1 MRTHPSRQSD
11 RASIAPVN
19 PQEKDLAAAAS
30 QIAGASRGKQMAGG
44 LTGLSSQPRRRR
56 VPSRKSQWQQSAR
69 LQSAGPSRGVLHAR
83 QIQSPRIIH
92 TFQHSCCA
100 RYALRF
106 SSPQNADGFH
116 LPRVHFPPLACRHI
130 LVIAV
135 GDARCAGLGKYS
147 VVNVLDEHERTM
159 AFAEIALGQIKSLRQ
174 TAIPRNY
181 EIWYVYATGYNPPL
195 NKIINETL
203 ARNGRLTESDLEQIY
218 ETYLSH
224 LKITDR
230 IDKVGAR
237 VIGEIDDVMSLITD
251 ALGVSVS
258 YDATLSE
265 ANEKLSAAG
274 DRDTV
279 KPIIEML
286 IKATGEMRETNTALE
301 ERLTLSKTEISNL
314 QQSLEAIRA
323 ESLTDPL
330 TGLGNR
336 KYFDRM
342 IDVAVQNALANNEP
356 LSLLMFDIDHFKS
369 FNDSYGHLT
378 GDQVLRL
385 VSNSLKQTIKGQ
397 DITARYGG
405 EEFAVVLP
413 NTALRQALTVA
424 DHIRRA
430 VMAKELKKKSTG
442 EILGRVTISVGV
454 SMLKPGDDTDALIE
468 RADACLYVAKR
479 NGRNRVICEVDPE
492 YATENHGQACVSKA
506 AG

>member
-1 MRTHPSRQSD
+1 M
-11 RASIAPVN
+11 
-19 PQEKDLAAAAS
+19 
-30 QIAGASRGKQMAGG
+30 
-44 LTGLSSQPRRRR
+44 
-56 VPSRKSQWQQSAR
+56 
-69 LQSAGPSRGVLHAR
+69 
-83 QIQSPRIIH
+83 
-92 TFQHSCCA
+92 
-100 RYALRF
+100 
-106 SSPQNADGFH
+106 
-116 LPRVHFPPLACRHI
+116 
-130 LVIAV
+130 
-135 GDARCAGLGKYS
+135 
-147 VVNVLDEHERTM
+147 LDEHERSM
-159 AFAEIALGQIKSLRQ
+159 AFAEVALGQIRSLKQ

-181 EIWYVYATGYNPPL
+181 EIWYVYATGHNAPL

-203 ARNGRLTESDLEQIY
+203 ARNGKLSEADLEQIY
-218 ETYLSH
+218 DTYLSH
-224 LKITDR
+224 IKTTDR

-237 VIGEIDDVMSLITD
+237 VIAEIDDVTR
-251 ALGVSVS
+251 G
-258 YDATLSE
+258 LSE
-265 ANEKLSAAG
+265 ALGMAAAYDASLSDATKKLSSSS
-274 DRDTV
+274 
-279 KPIIEML
+279 KPEQ
-286 IKATGEMRETNTALE
+286 IKMIVEALLRSTSEMRETNKALE
-301 ERLTLSKTEISNL
+301 DRLTLSKSEISNL

-342 IDVAVQNALANNEP
+342 IGMAVQSALASGEP
-356 LSLLMFDIDHFKS
+356 LSLLLFDIDHFKS

-385 VSNSLKQTIKGQ
+385 VGLSLKQTIKGQ

-454 SMLKPGDDTDALIE
+454 SMLKQGDDTETLID
-468 RADACLYVAKR
+468 RADSCLYAAKR

-492 YATENHGQACVSKA
+492 YAIETHNRVA
-506 AG
+506 

>member
-1 MRTHPSRQSD
+1 VH
-11 RASIAPVN
+11 
-19 PQEKDLAAAAS
+19 
-30 QIAGASRGKQMAGG
+30 
-44 LTGLSSQPRRRR
+44 
-56 VPSRKSQWQQSAR
+56 
-69 LQSAGPSRGVLHAR
+69 
-83 QIQSPRIIH
+83 
-92 TFQHSCCA
+92 
-100 RYALRF
+100 
-106 SSPQNADGFH
+106 SPQ
-116 LPRVHFPPLACRHI
+116 LPWPDNTSHCCGRA
-130 LVIAV
+130 
-135 GDARCAGLGKYS
+135 ARPAMGKSS
-147 VVNVLDEHERTM
+147 VVKVPDEHERTM
-159 AFAEIALGQIKSLRQ
+159 AFAEVALGQIRSLRQ
-174 TAIPRNY
+174 TAVPRNY
-181 EIWYVYATGYNPPL
+181 EIWYVYATGYNAPL

-203 ARNGRLTESDLEQIY
+203 ARNGKLTEADLEQIY

-224 LKITDR
+224 IKTTDR

-237 VIGEIDDVMSLITD
+237 VIGEIDDVMKLLTD
-251 ALGVSVS
+251 ALGVSAS
-258 YDATLSE
+258 YDASLSGATQNLASAKSADQVKAIVETLS
-265 ANEKLSAAG
+265 KST
-274 DRDTV
+274 R
-279 KPIIEML
+279 
-286 IKATGEMRETNTALE
+286 EMRETNKALE
-301 ERLTLSKTEISNL
+301 ERLTLSKNEISNL

-342 IDVAVQNALANNEP
+342 IEMAVQNALASNEP

-385 VSNSLKQTIKGQ
+385 VGMSLKQTIKGQ

-442 EILGRVTISVGV
+442 EILGRVTISIGV

-468 RADACLYVAKR
+468 RADGCLYAAKR
-479 NGRNRVICEVDPE
+479 NGRNRVICELDPE
-492 YATENHGQACVSKA
+492 YAAETQSQVA
-506 AG
+506 

>member
-1 MRTHPSRQSD
+1 
-11 RASIAPVN
+11 VV
-19 PQEKDLAAAAS
+19 K
-30 QIAGASRGKQMAGG
+30 
-44 LTGLSSQPRRRR
+44 
-56 VPSRKSQWQQSAR
+56 
-69 LQSAGPSRGVLHAR
+69 VLE
-83 QIQSPRIIH
+83 
-92 TFQHSCCA
+92 
-100 RYALRF
+100 
-106 SSPQNADGFH
+106 
-116 LPRVHFPPLACRHI
+116 
-130 LVIAV
+130 
-135 GDARCAGLGKYS
+135 
-147 VVNVLDEHERTM
+147 EHERTM
-159 AFAEIALGQIKSLRQ
+159 AFAEVALGQIRSLRQ

-181 EIWYVYATGYNPPL
+181 EIWYIYATGYNAPL

-203 ARNGRLTESDLEQIY
+203 ARNGKLTEADLEQIY

-224 LKITDR
+224 IKTTDR

-237 VIGEIDDVMSLITD
+237 VIGEIDDVMRLLTD
-251 ALGVSVS
+251 ALGMSAS
-258 YDATLSE
+258 YDASLNGASRQ
-265 ANEKLSAAG
+265 LAAAK
-274 DRDTV
+274 T
-279 KPIIEML
+279 PEQ
-286 IKATGEMRETNTALE
+286 IKSVVESLLKSTHEMRETNKALE
-301 ERLTLSKTEISNL
+301 ERLTLSKDEIGNL

-342 IDVAVQNALANNEP
+342 IDMAVQNALASNEP

-385 VSNSLKQTIKGQ
+385 VGMSLKQTIKGQ

-454 SMLKPGDDTDALIE
+454 SVLKQGDDTDALIE
-468 RADACLYVAKR
+468 RADACLYAAKR
-479 NGRNRVICEVDPE
+479 NGRNRVVCEVDPE
-492 YATENHGQACVSKA
+492 YTAEVQDQVA
-506 AG
+506 

>member
-1 MRTHPSRQSD
+1 V
-11 RASIAPVN
+11 I
-19 PQEKDLAAAAS
+19 AAS
-30 QIAGASRGKQMAGG
+30 GRRGLLWG
-44 LTGLSSQPRRRR
+44 
-56 VPSRKSQWQQSAR
+56 
-69 LQSAGPSRGVLHAR
+69 
-83 QIQSPRIIH
+83 I
-92 TFQHSCCA
+92 
-100 RYALRF
+100 
-106 SSPQNADGFH
+106 
-116 LPRVHFPPLACRHI
+116 
-130 LVIAV
+130 
-135 GDARCAGLGKYS
+135 S
-147 VVNVLDEHERTM
+147 VVKVLDEHERTM
-159 AFAEIALGQIKSLRQ
+159 AFAEVALGQIKSLRQ
-174 TAIPRNY
+174 TAVPRNY
-181 EIWYVYATGYNPPL
+181 EIWYIYATGYNAPL

-203 ARNGRLTESDLEQIY
+203 ARHGRLSEADLEQIY

-224 LKITDR
+224 LKTTDR

-237 VIGEIDDVMSLITD
+237 VIGEIDDVMTLLTD
-251 ALGVSVS
+251 ALGMSS
-258 YDATLSE
+258 TYDASLTGASE
-265 ANEKLSAAG
+265 RLTSAKNSAQ
-274 DRDTV
+274 V
-279 KPIIEML
+279 KAIVESL
-286 IKATGEMRETNTALE
+286 VQSTREMRETNKALE
-301 ERLTLSKTEISNL
+301 ERLTLSKNEISNL

-342 IDVAVQNALANNEP
+342 IEMAVQSALASNEP

-385 VSNSLKQTIKGQ
+385 VGMSLKQTIKGQ

-454 SMLKPGDDTDALIE
+454 SMLKPDDDTDSLIE
-468 RADACLYVAKR
+468 RADGCLYAAKR

-492 YATENHGQACVSKA
+492 YAAETQSQVA
-506 AG
+506 

>member
-1 MRTHPSRQSD
+1 M
-11 RASIAPVN
+11 V
-19 PQEKDLAAAAS
+19 KL
-30 QIAGASRGKQMAGG
+30 
-44 LTGLSSQPRRRR
+44 
-56 VPSRKSQWQQSAR
+56 
-69 LQSAGPSRGVLHAR
+69 
-83 QIQSPRIIH
+83 
-92 TFQHSCCA
+92 
-100 RYALRF
+100 
-106 SSPQNADGFH
+106 
-116 LPRVHFPPLACRHI
+116 
-130 LVIAV
+130 
-135 GDARCAGLGKYS
+135 
-147 VVNVLDEHERTM
+147 LDEHERTM
-159 AFAEIALGQIKSLRQ
+159 AFAEVALGQIRSLKQ

-181 EIWYVYATGYNPPL
+181 EIWYVYATGYNAPL

-203 ARNGRLTESDLEQIY
+203 ARNGKLTEADLEQIY

-224 LKITDR
+224 IKTTDR

-237 VIGEIDDVMSLITD
+237 VIGEIDDVMKVLTD
-251 ALGVSVS
+251 ALGMSAS
-258 YDATLSE
+258 YDASLSG
-265 ANEKLSAAG
+265 AAAKLSTAK
-274 DRDTV
+274 DRDQ
-279 KPIIEML
+279 
-286 IKATGEMRETNTALE
+286 IKAIVDTLLHATRDMRETNKALE
-301 ERLTLSKTEISNL
+301 DRLTLSANEISNL

-342 IDVAVQNALANNEP
+342 IGMAVQNALASGEP
-356 LSLLMFDIDHFKS
+356 LSLLLFDIDHFKS

-385 VSNSLKQTIKGQ
+385 VGLSLKQTIKGQ

-454 SMLKPGDDTDALIE
+454 SMLKPGDDTDSLIE
-468 RADACLYVAKR
+468 RADACLYAAKR
-479 NGRNRVICEVDPE
+479 NGRNRVICEADPE
-492 YATENHGQACVSKA
+492 YSVERQGQVA
-506 AG
+506 

>member
-1 MRTHPSRQSD
+1 M
-11 RASIAPVN
+11 
-19 PQEKDLAAAAS
+19 
-30 QIAGASRGKQMAGG
+30 GK
-44 LTGLSSQPRRRR
+44 P
-56 VPSRKSQWQQSAR
+56 
-69 LQSAGPSRGVLHAR
+69 
-83 QIQSPRIIH
+83 
-92 TFQHSCCA
+92 
-100 RYALRF
+100 
-106 SSPQNADGFH
+106 
-116 LPRVHFPPLACRHI
+116 
-130 LVIAV
+130 
-135 GDARCAGLGKYS
+135 S
-147 VVNVLDEHERTM
+147 VVKVLDEHERTM
-159 AFAEIALGQIKSLRQ
+159 AFAEVALGQIKSLHQ
-174 TAIPRNY
+174 TAVPRNY
-181 EIWYVYATGYNPPL
+181 EIWYIYATGYNPPL

-203 ARNGRLTESDLEQIY
+203 ARNGKLTEADLEQIY

-224 LKITDR
+224 IKTTDR

-237 VIGEIDDVMSLITD
+237 VIGEIDDVMKLLTD
-251 ALGVSVS
+251 ALGMSAS
-258 YDATLSE
+258 YDASLDGASQ
-265 ANEKLSAAG
+265 KLASAKN
-274 DRDTV
+274 REQV
-279 KPIIEML
+279 KAIVEVL
-286 IKATGEMRETNTALE
+286 VKSTREMRETNKALE
-301 ERLTLSKTEISNL
+301 ERLTLSKNEISNL

-342 IDVAVQNALANNEP
+342 IETAVQNALANSEP

-369 FNDSYGHLT
+369 FNDNYGHLT

-385 VSNSLKQTIKGQ
+385 VGMSLKQTIEGQ

-454 SMLKPGDDTDALIE
+454 SMLKQGDDTDALIE
-468 RADACLYVAKR
+468 RADACLYAAKR

-492 YATENHGQACVSKA
+492 YANEVQSQVA
-506 AG
+506 

>member
-1 MRTHPSRQSD
+1 
-11 RASIAPVN
+11 V
-19 PQEKDLAAAAS
+19 
-30 QIAGASRGKQMAGG
+30 
-44 LTGLSSQPRRRR
+44 
-56 VPSRKSQWQQSAR
+56 
-69 LQSAGPSRGVLHAR
+69 
-83 QIQSPRIIH
+83 
-92 TFQHSCCA
+92 A
-100 RYALRF
+100 RYGEF
-106 SSPQNADGFH
+106 
-116 LPRVHFPPLACRHI
+116 
-130 LVIAV
+130 
-135 GDARCAGLGKYS
+135 S
-147 VVNVLDEHERTM
+147 VVKVLDEHERTM
-159 AFAEIALGQIKSLRQ
+159 AFAEVALGQIRSLRQ
-174 TAIPRNY
+174 NAVPRNY
-181 EIWYVYATGYNPPL
+181 EIWYIYATGYNAPL

-203 ARNGRLTESDLEQIY
+203 ARHGRLSEADLEQIY

-224 LKITDR
+224 LKTTDR

-237 VIGEIDDVMSLITD
+237 VIGEIDDVMNLLTD
-251 ALGVSVS
+251 ALGMSAN
-258 YDATLSE
+258 YDASLTDAS
-265 ANEKLSAAG
+265 EKLTSAKNREQIKAVVETLVKSTREM
-274 DRDTV
+274 RDTN
-279 KPIIEML
+279 K
-286 IKATGEMRETNTALE
+286 ALE
-301 ERLTLSKTEISNL
+301 ERLTLSKNEISNL

-342 IDVAVQNALANNEP
+342 IEMAVQTALANGEP

-385 VSNSLKQTIKGQ
+385 VGMSLKQTIKGQ

-468 RADACLYVAKR
+468 RADGCLYAAKR
-479 NGRNRVICEVDPE
+479 NGRNRVVCEVDPE
-492 YATENHGQACVSKA
+492 YAAETQSQVA
-506 AG
+506 

>member
-1 MRTHPSRQSD
+1 
-11 RASIAPVN
+11 
-19 PQEKDLAAAAS
+19 
-30 QIAGASRGKQMAGG
+30 
-44 LTGLSSQPRRRR
+44 
-56 VPSRKSQWQQSAR
+56 
-69 LQSAGPSRGVLHAR
+69 
-83 QIQSPRIIH
+83 
-92 TFQHSCCA
+92 
-100 RYALRF
+100 
-106 SSPQNADGFH
+106 
-116 LPRVHFPPLACRHI
+116 
-130 LVIAV
+130 
-135 GDARCAGLGKYS
+135 
-147 VVNVLDEHERTM
+147 VVKVLDEHERTM
-159 AFAEIALGQIKSLRQ
+159 AFAEVALGQIRSLRQ
-174 TAIPRNY
+174 TAVPRNY
-181 EIWYVYATGYNPPL
+181 EIWYIYATGYNAPL

-203 ARNGRLTESDLEQIY
+203 ARNGNLTEADLEQIY

-224 LKITDR
+224 IKATDR

-237 VIGEIDDVMSLITD
+237 VIGEIDDVMSLLTD
-251 ALGVSVS
+251 ALGMSAN
-258 YDATLSE
+258 YDASLNGAS
-265 ANEKLSAAG
+265 EKLSAAKTP
-274 DRDTV
+274 DQV
-279 KPIIEML
+279 KGVVESL
-286 IKATGEMRETNTALE
+286 LRSTREMRETNKALE
-301 ERLTLSKTEISNL
+301 ERLMLSKNEISNL

-342 IDVAVQNALANNEP
+342 IATAVQDALATGEP

-385 VSNSLKQTIKGQ
+385 VGMSLKQTIKGQ

-413 NTALRQALTVA
+413 STALRQALTVA

-454 SMLKPGDDTDALIE
+454 SMLKPGDDPDALIE
-468 RADACLYVAKR
+468 RADACLYAAKR

-492 YATENHGQACVSKA
+492 YTAEIQARWLSAYLQLSFVSLLRALSWPPAFAGQPLSAFAPSSA
-506 AG
+506 SS

>member
-1 MRTHPSRQSD
+1 
-11 RASIAPVN
+11 
-19 PQEKDLAAAAS
+19 
-30 QIAGASRGKQMAGG
+30 
-44 LTGLSSQPRRRR
+44 
-56 VPSRKSQWQQSAR
+56 
-69 LQSAGPSRGVLHAR
+69 
-83 QIQSPRIIH
+83 
-92 TFQHSCCA
+92 
-100 RYALRF
+100 
-106 SSPQNADGFH
+106 
-116 LPRVHFPPLACRHI
+116 
-130 LVIAV
+130 
-135 GDARCAGLGKYS
+135 
-147 VVNVLDEHERTM
+147 VVKVLDEHERTI
-159 AFAEIALGQIKSLRQ
+159 AFAEVALGQIRSLRQ

-181 EIWYVYATGYNPPL
+181 EIWYVYATGYNAPL

-203 ARNGRLTESDLEQIY
+203 AHSGKLTEADLEQIY

-224 LKITDR
+224 IKTTDR

-237 VIGEIDDVMSLITD
+237 VIGEIDDVMKL
-251 ALGVSVS
+251 
-258 YDATLSE
+258 LSE
-265 ANEKLSAAG
+265 ALGMSAVYDASLSGATERLATAKSS
-274 DRDTV
+274 DQV
-279 KPIIEML
+279 KEIVQTL
-286 IKATGEMRETNTALE
+286 IRATREMRETNKALE
-301 ERLTLSKTEISNL
+301 DRLTLSKNEISNL

-342 IDVAVQNALANNEP
+342 IGTAMQNAFATGEP

-385 VSNSLKQTIKGQ
+385 VGLSLKQTIKGQ

-413 NTALRQALTVA
+413 STALRQALTVA

-454 SMLKPGDDTDALIE
+454 SMLKSGDDTYSLIE
-468 RADACLYVAKR
+468 RADACLYAAKR
-479 NGRNRVICEVDPE
+479 NGRNRVICEADPE
-492 YATENHGQACVSKA
+492 YVAETRSQVA
-506 AG
+506 

>member
-1 MRTHPSRQSD
+1 MGT
-11 RASIAPVN
+11 
-19 PQEKDLAAAAS
+19 
-30 QIAGASRGKQMAGG
+30 
-44 LTGLSSQPRRRR
+44 
-56 VPSRKSQWQQSAR
+56 
-69 LQSAGPSRGVLHAR
+69 
-83 QIQSPRIIH
+83 
-92 TFQHSCCA
+92 
-100 RYALRF
+100 RF
-106 SSPQNADGFH
+106 
-116 LPRVHFPPLACRHI
+116 
-130 LVIAV
+130 
-135 GDARCAGLGKYS
+135 
-147 VVNVLDEHERTM
+147 VVKVLDEHERTM
-159 AFAEIALGQIKSLRQ
+159 AFAEVALGQIRSLRQ
-174 TAIPRNY
+174 TAVPRNY
-181 EIWYVYATGYNPPL
+181 EIWYVYATGYNAQL

-203 ARNGRLTESDLEQIY
+203 ARNGKLTESDLEQIY

-224 LKITDR
+224 IKTTER

-237 VIGEIDDVMSLITD
+237 VIGEIDDVMVLLTD
-251 ALGVSVS
+251 ALGVSSS
-258 YDATLSE
+258 YDASLNGAREELS
-265 ANEKLSAAG
+265 SAIT
-274 DRDTV
+274 REQV
-279 KPIIEML
+279 KAIAESL
-286 IKATGEMRETNTALE
+286 IKSTLEMREANKVLE
-301 ERLTLSKTEISNL
+301 ERLTLSKNEISNL

-342 IDVAVQNALANNEP
+342 IDMAVQHALAHGEP

-385 VSNSLKQTIKGQ
+385 VGLSLKQTIKGQ

-454 SMLKPGDDTDALIE
+454 SMLKPGDDTDSLIE
-468 RADACLYVAKR
+468 RADACLYAAKR
-479 NGRNRVICEVDPE
+479 NGRNRVICEADPE
-492 YATENHGQACVSKA
+492 FAAETQGQVA
-506 AG
+506 